1 MNEDAFIQSL
11 AEAILA
17 VVKPV
22 EAQTP
27 KQASAAVVKVLKRY
41 AKLYGQSPDIEV
53 SQLAPGHF
61 GPGSGWDACWE
72 AGPYQWGIY
81 ASMAISSSGI
91 RLCETHYGFDL
102 MFYAGE

>member
-1 MNEDAFIQSL
+1 M
-11 AEAILA
+11 
-17 VVKPV
+17 
-22 EAQTP
+22 
-27 KQASAAVVKVLKRY
+27 
-41 AKLYGQSPDIEV
+41 